1 MRGAISIAVFGIGFF
16 SIFLNLAN
24 AQDFHSQVQPE
35 PITPPSVSS
44 RSNQTMEL
52 KPQMKAQAG
61 PRLTKDD
68 VLSTGASEYLHKHR
82 LPFAEAAVFRSVSD
96 GALSVTL
103 TGQVRTQFGKQDAE
117 TKVTRF
123 LSAQV
128 VFDNQLIVNGDLSV
142 DMVGQNNTVGEVPKA
157 FFGCWDG
164 GGTFGHYGRLDF
176 NFQYLGGCPR
186 PYEVP
191 YTFEM
196 CMDKTPDGGFEIS
209 SQSA

>member
-1 MRGAISIAVFGIGFF
+1 M
-16 SIFLNLAN
+16 L
-24 AQDFHSQVQPE
+24 
-35 PITPPSVSS
+35 PS
-44 RSNQTMEL
+44 TFIE
-52 KPQMKAQAG
+52 
-61 PRLTKDD
+61 
-68 VLSTGASEYLHKHR
+68 HR

-164 GGTFGHYGRLDF
+164 GGPSSLRSSWTSIFSTWSF
-176 NFQYLGGCPR
+176 PR

-196 CMDKTPDGGFEIS
+196 CMDQTPDGGFEIS
-209 SQSA
+209 SQSASAPLPQFTPYTRLSFERWHCAHRVTTNRSWLTGS